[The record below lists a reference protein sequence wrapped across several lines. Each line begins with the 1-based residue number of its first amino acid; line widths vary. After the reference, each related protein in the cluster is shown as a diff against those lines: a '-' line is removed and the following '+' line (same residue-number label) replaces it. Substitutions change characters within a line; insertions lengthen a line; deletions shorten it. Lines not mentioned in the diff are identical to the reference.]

1 MQVNSIYGRIA
12 AATLGVVALLFGVV
26 AAAVP
31 SIQHWVTANGARV
44 YFVAAAELPMLDV
57 SVTLDAGSA
66 RDGDAHGLACLTA
79 GVMGEGAGDLD
90 ADARADEL
98 ARLGASISH
107 ECGRDMSSVSLRSLT
122 RPEVLQP
129 ALAILAK
136 VVREP
141 RFDDGDI
148 ERVRA
153 QTLAALQQ
161 QEQSPGSLVGRY
173 FYPALYGDHP
183 YGHETAGDADSVAAI
198 TREQIVAFH
207 QRYFQAANA
216 VIAIVGD
223 IDRAAAESIAEGLL
237 ECPRG
242 CAPAAPLAKPKP
254 LTEASRLDVPFP
266 SSQTHIRLGVLG
278 MHRGDPDYFKL
289 FVGNQILGG
298 SGLTSQLT
306 KQVREER
313 GLSYS
318 VYSYLLSYRVDGPFL
333 IGLQT
338 RTETTEE
345 AVAVARATLEAFI
358 TNGPTDQEL
367 RDTKL
372 NLSGGFPL
380 RIDSNSKVAGYLA
393 VIGFYDLPLDYLDRW
408 VDEIESVTA
417 EQIRDAFQRRIH
429 PDRMV
434 AVVVGRGQAK

>member
-1 MQVNSIYGRIA
+1 MRDKTIGSRA
-12 AATLGVVALLFGVV
+12 AATGMLLVAMLLSTS

-31 SIQHWVTANGARV
+31 SIQHWVTGNGARV
-44 YFVAAAELPMLDV
+44 YFVAAPELPMIDV

-66 RDGDAHGLACLTA
+66 RDVDAHGLACLTA
-79 GVMGEGAGDLD
+79 SVMGQGAGDMD

-107 ECGRDMSSVSLRSLT
+107 ECGRDMSVVSLRSLT
-122 RPEVLQP
+122 RPEIMQP

-136 VVREP
+136 AIREP
-141 RFDDGDI
+141 RFAKGDV

-153 QTLAALQQ
+153 QTLASLQQ
-161 QEQSPGSLVGRY
+161 QEQSPGSLVGRN

-183 YGHETAGDADSVAAI
+183 YGHETSGDADSVAAI
-198 TREQIVAFH
+198 TRDQLVAFH

-216 VIAIVGD
+216 VIAIIGD
-223 IDRAAAESIAEGLL
+223 IDRGAAEKLANGLL
-237 ECPRG
+237 DCPEG
-242 CAPAAPLAKPKP
+242 CTPAASLPKPKP
-254 LTEASRLDVPFP
+254 LQQASRLDVPFP

-289 FVGNQILGG
+289 FIGNHILGG
-298 SGLTSQLT
+298 SGLISQLS

-318 VYSYLLSYRVDGPFL
+318 VYSSLLSYRVDGPFL

-338 RTETTEE
+338 RTDATTE
-345 AVAVARATLEAFI
+345 AIGVVRDTLRQFI
-358 TNGPTDQEL
+358 TNGPSEDEL
-367 RDTKL
+367 RDAKL
-372 NLSGGFPL
+372 NLSGGFPM

-393 VIGFYDLPLDYLDRW
+393 VIGFYGLPLDYLERW
-408 VDEIESVTA
+408 VGEIESVTV

-434 AVVVGRGQAK
+434 AIVVGRGQAK